1 MKEYVEE
8 WSERDT
14 ESGFT
19 YQWNPLAK
27 EGPTL
32 KITKSSIGTFNFCPA
47 SYVYSYDPFGEGK
60 RKQKTSEA
68 MIRGTRV
75 HDAQEKFWD
84 EMNIEKAMNFIDDPN
99 ALVKHFREYY
109 PQAEDEVS
117 VAIYR
122 AMSAWSAERFID
134 SVKEGTLEFYKP
146 IANEVMLDAN
156 YILETEEHGRINVHL
171 QGIIDRMFFDG
182 DGYVPLELK
191 TGAWKD
197 SKKTNMRKEM
207 AFYQLLFEECEAED
221 LIKLGIDP
229 TYGIT
234 SWGWFFPASNYIY
247 VEEVKSRSMTSV
259 INSLKKL
266 VIAYFEKEF
275 PHKFFYKKCEKCGHY
290 EHCDATGGVNTY
302 DWF

>member
-14 ESGFT
+14 KNGFT
-19 YQWNPLAK
+19 YQWNPSA
-27 EGPTL
+27 EDGPTL

-47 SYVYSYDPFGEGK
+47 SYVYSYDPFGE
-60 RKQKTSEA
+60 A
-68 MIRGTRV
+68 M
-75 HDAQEKFWD
+75 EY
-84 EMNIEKAMNFIDDPN
+84 IDDPN

-109 PQAEDEVS
+109 PEAQDEIS

-146 IANEVMLDAN
+146 IANEVMLDAT
-156 YILETEEHGRINVHL
+156 YVLETEEYGRVNIHL

-191 TGAWKD
+191 TGPWKD

-221 LIKLGIDP
+221 LIKQGIDP
-229 TYGIT
+229 THGIT

-259 INSLKKL
+259 MNSLKKL
-266 VIAYFEKEF
+266 VTAYFEKEF